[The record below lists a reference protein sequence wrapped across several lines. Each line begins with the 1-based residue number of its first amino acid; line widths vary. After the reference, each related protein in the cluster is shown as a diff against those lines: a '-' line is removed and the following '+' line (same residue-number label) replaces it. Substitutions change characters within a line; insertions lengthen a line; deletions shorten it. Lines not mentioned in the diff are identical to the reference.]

1 MVIVTRNLSVTWGE
15 HYFSVHAYLRAV
27 PDTKNKAAM
36 AGAKAS
42 LGMELP
48 ELFSSARG
56 EVTVKCEMCSQE
68 RSVLAY

>member
-15 HYFSVHAYLRAV
+15 HYFSVHAYLRAE

-48 ELFSSARG
+48 GLFSSARG

>member
-1 MVIVTRNLSVTWGE
+1 MGRSKY
-15 HYFSVHAYLRAV
+15 YFSVHACLRAE

-36 AGAKAS
+36 AEANTS

-48 ELFSSARG
+48 GLASSARG

-68 RSVLAY
+68 RAVLEY

>member
-1 MVIVTRNLSVTWGE
+1 M
-15 HYFSVHAYLRAV
+15 HANLRAE

-48 ELFSSARG
+48 GLFSSARG
-56 EVTVKCEMCSQE
+56 EVTVKFEMCSQE